1 MIKSITRQEANQKT
15 EGKTGFIF
23 WAYIGLEGLLSF
35 SLSLD
40 VVVEKNR
47 SLMLSKLSLI

>member
-1 MIKSITRQEANQKT
+1 MVMIKSITRQEANQKT

-23 WAYIGLEGLLSF
+23 WAYIGLEGLLSSSLSL

-40 VVVEKNR
+40 VVVEKTVR
-47 SLMLSKLSLI
+47 